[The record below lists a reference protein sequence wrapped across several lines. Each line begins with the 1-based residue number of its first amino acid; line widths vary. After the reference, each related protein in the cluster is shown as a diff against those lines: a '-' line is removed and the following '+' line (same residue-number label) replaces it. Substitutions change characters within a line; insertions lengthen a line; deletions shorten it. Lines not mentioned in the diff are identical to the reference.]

1 MIHTPQKEKSTVVSP
16 VSIRE
21 GRGLETGS
29 LRVALGAEQLH
40 PWPQP
45 LPTLPGFF
53 SVDLPELR
61 VGIKMCSSL
70 GLLPED
76 VISSGKLSASSIQ
89 AALVLGTTAA
99 SAASA
104 WSTALRP
111 RPAPAAGSVMAS
123 VAQLPCSHH
132 ESQVSVAC
140 TSHASAE
147 VTLASS
153 GCLSPGQR
161 SGTCHP
167 AHIWLAEQVL
177 GQACPVGLGASLPQ
191 GDAEFVPEC
200 TADPLT

>member
-1 MIHTPQKEKSTVVSP
+1 MVSP

-21 GRGLETGS
+21 ERGLETGS

-40 PWPQP
+40 PRPQP

-53 SVDLPELR
+53 SVDLPELG

-76 VISSGKLSASSIQ
+76 VISSGKLSASSVQ
-89 AALVLGTTAA
+89 AAPVLGTTAA

-104 WSTALRP
+104 WCTALRP

-132 ESQVSVAC
+132 EPQVSVAC

-153 GCLSPGQR
+153 GCLSPGQS

-177 GQACPVGLGASLPQ
+177 SQACPVGLGASLPQ
-191 GDAEFVPEC
+191 GDTESVPEC
-200 TADPLT
+200 TADPVT